1 MIKQDDKRLAIHKAA
16 SRVLFELGETDKAV
30 AALQKVVDLTPGERS
45 NREALI
51 SLLVR
56 ADEVTKATKQME
68 ALANQYPTDPEL
80 QIRLAELLH
89 KGKQAD
95 QARAALEKS
104 IELSD
109 NSEYSF
115 LRAARLFEK
124 FVDNPSATST
134 YEKTIA
140 AFPESVSAKESWAT
154 FLLRSDRK
162 DEAIKIWKTLAEGSD
177 RAGLVRIARIV
188 SGRKLHQ
195 AAMDILLSRYDDLK
209 LDSIYLGQL
218 CVEAI
223 SLKKFEQAVP
233 WATQRIRLAKTAGEV
248 EVALNPSIEIIA
260 SAKQSEQVIETL
272 KSKAARNLSLIHI

>member
-1 MIKQDDKRLAIHKAA
+1 
-16 SRVLFELGETDKAV
+16 
-30 AALQKVVDLTPGERS
+30 
-45 NREALI
+45 
-51 SLLVR
+51 
-56 ADEVTKATKQME
+56 ME

-80 QIRLAELLH
+80 QIRLAELFH

-124 FVDNPSATST
+124 FADNPSATST

-140 AFPESVSAKESWAT
+140 AFPESVSAKESWAM
-154 FLLRSDRK
+154 FLLRSERK
-162 DEAIKIWKTLAEGSD
+162 DEAIKIWKTLAEGAD

-195 AAMDILLSRYDDLK
+195 AAMDILLSRYDYLK
-209 LDSIYLGQL
+209 LDSIYLGQP
-218 CVEAI
+218 V
-223 SLKKFEQAVP
+223 S
-233 WATQRIRLAKTAGEV
+233 
-248 EVALNPSIEIIA
+248 
-260 SAKQSEQVIETL
+260 
-272 KSKAARNLSLIHI
+272 